1 MRDFY
6 NKNNAEIKR
15 TDPAKDEMREDFQ
28 FCYLSMPISY
38 SCDLDVPEF
47 LRSIVKK

>member
-1 MRDFY
+1 MKKKRNTVMRDFY

-15 TDPAKDEMREDFQ
+15 TDPANDEMREDFQ

-38 SCDLDVPEF
+38 
-47 LRSIVKK
+47 RS